1 MSEDEYD
8 AYNDFAELTEEDLAR
23 LDASYSSAPPIVDA
37 NSSFVS
43 GTAQSQAAAGPSIS
57 IEIEATP
64 MENQTPIHKYRWRGT
79 LSVTDIVSLA
89 WCEVQFDYGLQ
100 QKRSRRL
107 ADRPASFTLDSGK
120 QIVVQQDVAARND
133 KTTKRGR
140 FIHKELELELQHEEI
155 KIGISSEEE
164 RWALRLLNFLSSLV
178 SLITEGCV
186 REVPVVGIV
195 NGVAVVGIIDELRLR
210 APPSSAAELLPTT
223 TDPTPP
229 SEHTIRVIDTKT
241 RRSSS
246 LPSDEDTEP
255 ARLQV
260 MLYHRLLADLLAA
273 SPPFEYP
280 ALWACL
286 CLNPSAPFSE
296 AFSHQT
302 GRTLGSGLLPKCLDD
317 IVLLVQTRVAELSL
331 PVLDAT
337 LQIIYRAQNKYPSQR
352 HKGKGRRR
360 ETYPPA
366 TREDE
371 DVAKAIELSIADAFE
386 VDLANALQ
394 ASAAAGSGDVP
405 VEEVHSENPECIPAG
420 YSTPVFTWD
429 PVLAANFRPAA
440 VPEQGP
446 LSAPSGVPDAAA
458 ADSGVLGTK
467 EFAVDDTFLDTY
479 LGSALQWWHGA
490 RKAQGVSARQTGRC
504 FSCEYYNGCE
514 WREQQAAEATLRYR
528 SSREAS

>member
-195 NGVAVVGIIDELRLR
+195 NGVAVVGIIVGQVGSSLLVINPIKQGR
-210 APPSSAAELLPTT
+210 ASPQGSPFFRGRASPNDDRPHPTFRAYYPGHRHQDAPEQLPAFRRGHRARPAAGDAIPPPSSRSPGRK
-223 TDPTPP
+223 P
-229 SEHTIRVIDTKT
+229 SVRISRAMGLSV
-241 RRSSS
+241 
-246 LPSDEDTEP
+246 LEP
-255 ARLQV
+255 L
-260 MLYHRLLADLLAA
+260 
-273 SPPFEYP
+273 
-280 ALWACL
+280 
-286 CLNPSAPFSE
+286 
-296 AFSHQT
+296 
-302 GRTLGSGLLPKCLDD
+302 RT
-317 IVLLVQTRVAELSL
+317 
-331 PVLDAT
+331 
-337 LQIIYRAQNKYPSQR
+337 
-352 HKGKGRRR
+352 
-360 ETYPPA
+360 
-366 TREDE
+366 
-371 DVAKAIELSIADAFE
+371 
-386 VDLANALQ
+386 
-394 ASAAAGSGDVP
+394 
-405 VEEVHSENPECIPAG
+405 
-420 YSTPVFTWD
+420 
-429 PVLAANFRPAA
+429 
-440 VPEQGP
+440 
-446 LSAPSGVPDAAA
+446 
-458 ADSGVLGTK
+458 VLGGI
-467 EFAVDDTFLDTY
+467 LPPN
-479 LGSALQWWHGA
+479 
-490 RKAQGVSARQTGRC
+490 RKNTGKRPPPQVPRRHRPPRANSSGRAEP
-504 FSCEYYNGCE
+504 SCP
-514 WREQQAAEATLRYR
+514 
-528 SSREAS
+528 